1 MEANGIKWHMYPLI
15 LQDAE
20 DVLGQCKSGGGR
32 KELDLL
38 SAMMNIKPPPV
49 SGLPVLWQC

>member
-1 MEANGIKWHMYPLI
+1 MYPLI
-15 LQDAE
+15 LQYAE